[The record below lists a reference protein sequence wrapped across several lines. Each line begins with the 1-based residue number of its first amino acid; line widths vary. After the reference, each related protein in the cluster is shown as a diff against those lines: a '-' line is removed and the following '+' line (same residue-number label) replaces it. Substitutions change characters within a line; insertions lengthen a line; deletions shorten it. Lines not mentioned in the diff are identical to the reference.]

1 MSTLYIDRKHVRL
14 DLDANALVF
23 YENGERIG
31 TVPLG
36 PLQRIV
42 VRGNIDVDT
51 SLLGKLGQH
60 GIGVIVLAGRKHE
73 PSLFLPR
80 PHKDAARRLAQYQAA
95 ADATVCLILAQDLV
109 RQKLAAQLDFLRN
122 RIDARPDA
130 RYELTRA
137 ARGIEGIAAQIDTQS
152 DLPALRGLEGA
163 AAQLYFSAYAALVP
177 ASLHFNGRNRRPP
190 RDPVNAVLSLG
201 YTLLNAEAVLAA
213 HANGLDPAIGFLH
226 QPSYGRD
233 SLASDLV
240 EAHRSTLDAWALQLF
255 NKQIL
260 RADDFST
267 TPEGCL
273 LGKAGRTR
281 FYKEWE
287 SQAERLR
294 RALDRQCREL
304 VRLIHPEAELEETE
318 GFDDSGLA
326 EATIHPAD

>member
-14 DLDANALVF
+14 DLDADALVF

-31 TVPLG
+31 TIPLG

-42 VRGNIDVDT
+42 IRGNAEVDT
-51 SLLGKLGQH
+51 GLLGRLGQH
-60 GIGVIVLAGRKHE
+60 GIGIIVLAGRKHE

-95 ADATVCLILAQDLV
+95 SDPTICLILAQDVV
-109 RQKLAAQLDFLRN
+109 RQKLSAQTGFLRAKLH
-122 RIDARPDA
+122 ARPDA

-137 ARGIEGIAAQIDTQS
+137 LRGIEGIVEQIDAQAE
-152 DLPALRGLEGA
+152 LAALRGLEGA
-163 AAQLYFSAYAALVP
+163 AANLYFSAFTALVP
-177 ASLHFNGRNRRPP
+177 ASLHFQGRNRRPP
-190 RDPVNAVLSLG
+190 RDPLNAILSLG

-226 QPSYGRD
+226 QPSHGRD

-240 EAHRSTLDAWALQLF
+240 ESHRVTVDAWAIHLF

-260 RADDFST
+260 RAEDFST
-267 TPEGCL
+267 TTGGCL

-287 SQAERLR
+287 AQAESLR
-294 RALDRQCREL
+294 HALDRQCHAL
-304 VRLIHPEAELEETE
+304 VRLIRPEAEVEENA
-318 GFDDSGLA
+318 GFDDSVPDPA
-326 EATIHPAD
+326 IIRPAD

>member
-14 DLDANALVF
+14 DLDADALVF
-23 YENGERIG
+23 FENGERIG
-31 TVPLG
+31 TIPLG
-36 PLQRIV
+36 PLRRIV
-42 VRGNIDVDT
+42 VRGNVDVDT

-80 PHKDAARRLAQYQAA
+80 PHKDALRRLAQYRAA
-95 ADATVCLILAQDLV
+95 SDATVCLILAQDIV
-109 RQKLAAQLDFLRN
+109 RQKLAAQLAFLQAKL
-122 RIDARPDA
+122 DARPDA

-137 ARGIEGIAAQIDTQS
+137 VRSIQGIATQIDAQT

-163 AAQLYFSAYAALVP
+163 AANFYFSAFGALVP
-177 ASLHFNGRNRRPP
+177 ASLNFHGRNRRPP

-201 YTLLNAEAVLAA
+201 YTLLNAEAELAA
-213 HANGLDPAIGFLH
+213 HACGLDPALGFFH
-226 QPSYGRD
+226 QPNYGRN

-240 EAHRSTLDAWALQLF
+240 EAHRTSVDAWALQLF
-255 NKQIL
+255 NKQTL

-267 TPEGCL
+267 TQEGCL

-287 SQAERLR
+287 AQAEHLR
-294 RALDRQCREL
+294 RALDRQCRDL
-304 VRLIHPEAELEETE
+304 LRMIHPEAELEENA
-318 GFDDSGLA
+318 GFDDSVLDA
-326 EATIHPAD
+326 ASIHPAD

>member
-14 DLDANALVF
+14 DLDADALVF
-23 YENGERIG
+23 FENGKHIG
-31 TVPLG
+31 TIPLG

-42 VRGNIDVDT
+42 VRGNVDVDT
-51 SLLGKLGQH
+51 SLLGKLGQR

-95 ADATVCLILAQDLV
+95 ADVTVCLILSQDIVREKLTAQI
-109 RQKLAAQLDFLRN
+109 DFLRA
-122 RIDARPDA
+122 RLDVRPDA

-137 ARGIEGIAAQIDTQS
+137 VRGIEGIAAQIDAQS
-152 DLPALRGLEGA
+152 DQPALRGLEGA
-163 AAQLYFSAYAALVP
+163 AANLYFSAFAALVP
-177 ASLHFNGRNRRPP
+177 ASLNFQGRNRRPP
-190 RDPVNAVLSLG
+190 RDPVNAILSLG

-213 HANGLDPAIGFLH
+213 HACGLDPALGFFH

-240 EAHRSTLDAWALQLF
+240 EAHRASIDAWALALF
-255 NKQIL
+255 NKQVL

-267 TPEGCL
+267 TKEGCL

-287 SQAERLR
+287 TQAERLR

-304 VRLIHPEAELEETE
+304 IRLIHPEAELKENE
-318 GFDDSGLA
+318 GFDDSGL
-326 EATIHPAD
+326 EDATIHPAD